1 MPSADEMMKEMRDA
15 VKDVPDDILIQVDKE
30 LEDLSKTEGLT
41 GISNLEHMYGIWQK
55 RKGKVGKKNVL
66 NSWFAWASGLTKKK
80 PDGDFMEPRRA
91 YARDGFPDIDTDFD
105 DQAAVYQYIIDKYGR
120 ENVGNIGTH
129 STLKLR
135 DCITRLIKS
144 LDIADCWSR
153 GPEEFRHANMMKVD
167 EILGTLPKGYKIVLR
182 DKEGNPIV
190 AKNVRMAYEYCDEFK
205 YYLDL
210 YPQILRHVDNIEGL
224 KSHFGKHASGIV
236 VSDVPLETLAPLR
249 RTKEE
254 GKVEYATQYSLEDL
268 EALGLIK
275 FDVLSIITLRVIG
288 EAIRIIKERYDIDV
302 DITNIPLDDTKTL
315 ALYRTGNLTGV
326 FQCENP
332 GMQNT
337 MRQIGVDR
345 FDDVVAAIALFRPG
359 PMDSIPEYCARKTG
373 DKRVEYFHKTIEPHV
388 KPYLKDTYGV
398 LVYQEQV
405 MQLCNALAGFS
416 IGDGYSMIKGV
427 GKKKENIINK
437 YRKQFIEGCI
447 ANGVPDTVAEQYWT
461 KFITPFSS
469 YGFNKSMLNT
479 TLIPTPLGER
489 KLEDFQPGDMV
500 YSIDENGDLITTNVV
515 NLHDHGYLEGYKVI
529 FDDGYEV
536 VCSANHKFLT
546 EKGPQPL
553 WFIWRNRVS
562 VFGTQYQGDC
572 HAQKSSNMESPL
584 WQGVVDEQKTEE
596 SPDVLQNMSVVS
608 MAKEEIWR
616 NNCSPSSM
624 RRSVENLTIETK
636 ASKKVRSLHENKGK
650 EYIHSHGQVER
661 RQQVSCQK
669 EDILRYSQKNIC
681 STGCAKGQNE
691 TIAKMERRK
700 PRKIHGMYF
709 GCTKKSQKVKNG
721 ILVKI
726 RNRLERQ
733 KNSVWGKTKTSG
745 FRKRF
750 CLDRGRWLLSF
761 FRASK
766 SEKEKQTNEFRT
778 CPNKGRNAK
787 YRSYKEGGYVAQ
799 DRDGMLQEFE
809 RFYERGLVD
818 HGSSYAQV
826 SQTGHLVSREVVRI
840 VPVGKKR
847 MFDLE
852 VACST
857 HNFLLPNGIATL
869 NSHSCCYGYI
879 SWTTAYLKA
888 HFTDEYI
895 CANINVNMTDASNKR
910 YEKIAHALTD
920 ARRNFGIKILPKTI
934 NDCGALFKIER
945 QADSDAGIS
954 NTEIRP
960 GLGSCKGLG
969 LSAAKHIAEHSPYK
983 DLRDLATRT
992 SSEFVNSKAVEAL
1005 VEDGFYLH
1013 KKVTGNAKEKVVAA
1027 FVQLREDLKRAGGK
1041 GDPSMD
1047 IFG

>member
-1 MPSADEMMKEMRDA
+1 MPSVDEMMKEMKDA
-15 VKDVPDDILIQVDKE
+15 IKDVPDDILIQVDKE

-55 RKGKVGKKNVL
+55 RKGKVGKKNIL

-80 PDGDFMEPRRA
+80 PDGEFMEPRRA

-182 DKEGNPIV
+182 DKEGNPVV

-288 EAIRIIKERYDIDV
+288 EATRIIKERYDIDV

-437 YRKQFIEGCI
+437 YRQQFIEGCI

-461 KFITPFSS
+461 KFITPFAS
-469 YGFNKSMLNT
+469 YGFNK
-479 TLIPTPLGER
+479 
-489 KLEDFQPGDMV
+489 
-500 YSIDENGDLITTNVV
+500 
-515 NLHDHGYLEGYKVI
+515 
-529 FDDGYEV
+529 
-536 VCSANHKFLT
+536 
-546 EKGPQPL
+546 
-553 WFIWRNRVS
+553 
-562 VFGTQYQGDC
+562 
-572 HAQKSSNMESPL
+572 
-584 WQGVVDEQKTEE
+584 
-596 SPDVLQNMSVVS
+596 
-608 MAKEEIWR
+608 
-616 NNCSPSSM
+616 
-624 RRSVENLTIETK
+624 
-636 ASKKVRSLHENKGK
+636 
-650 EYIHSHGQVER
+650 
-661 RQQVSCQK
+661 
-669 EDILRYSQKNIC
+669 
-681 STGCAKGQNE
+681 
-691 TIAKMERRK
+691 
-700 PRKIHGMYF
+700 
-709 GCTKKSQKVKNG
+709 
-721 ILVKI
+721 
-726 RNRLERQ
+726 
-733 KNSVWGKTKTSG
+733 
-745 FRKRF
+745 
-750 CLDRGRWLLSF
+750 
-761 FRASK
+761 
-766 SEKEKQTNEFRT
+766 
-778 CPNKGRNAK
+778 
-787 YRSYKEGGYVAQ
+787 
-799 DRDGMLQEFE
+799 
-809 RFYERGLVD
+809 
-818 HGSSYAQV
+818 
-826 SQTGHLVSREVVRI
+826 
-840 VPVGKKR
+840 
-847 MFDLE
+847 
-852 VACST
+852 
-857 HNFLLPNGIATL
+857 
-869 NSHSCCYGYI
+869 SHSCCYGYI

-920 ARRNFGIKILPKTI
+920 ARRNFGIKVLPKTI
-934 NDCGALFKIER
+934 NDCSALFKIER